1 MLLNISLTFSLSQ
14 IIAVLPATSVDCER
28 GFSNLNRIKTD
39 NRNKLQ
45 AVHLEALMRVSSTP
59 MDAVIIHQDHSVALI
74 AMWRTTKERR
84 SGGKQ
89 DRLLHENH
97 ASSL

>member
-1 MLLNISLTFSLSQ
+1 MILKIKLTCSLCQ

-45 AVHLEALMRVSSTP
+45 A
-59 MDAVIIHQDHSVALI
+59 
-74 AMWRTTKERR
+74 
-84 SGGKQ
+84 
-89 DRLLHENH
+89 LH
-97 ASSL
+97 